1 MNKSDLIN
9 KLDKKNLFKHDD
21 LENSVNLV
29 LNLISETLIN
39 SDRVEIRNFGTFSTR
54 SRQSVCHAILKLVH
68 LC

>member
-39 SDRVEIRNFGTFSTR
+39 SDRVEIRNFG
-54 SRQSVCHAILKLVH
+54 H
-68 LC
+68 